1 MLIGEYTHN
10 LDTKKRFAI
19 PSKFRKEL
27 GDKVVITRGLDSC
40 LFLFSMTEWNLLAEK
55 LGKLPLGQQDTRGF
69 VRLLLSGAS
78 EVELDQLG
86 RVLVPD
92 YLKEFA
98 DLKKRV
104 IVAGLFNRLEIW
116 DEEKWKTY
124 KGNLERNTDRIAEKL
139 GEIGAI

>member
-1 MLIGEYTHN
+1 MLIGEYVHN
-10 LDTKKRFAI
+10 IDTKKRFAI

-27 GDKVVITRGLDSC
+27 GDRVVITRGLDSC
-40 LFLFSMTEWNLLAEK
+40 LFLFQIDAWNILADK
-55 LGKLPLGQQDTRGF
+55 ISKLPLGQQDTRGF
-69 VRLLLSGAS
+69 QRLLLSGAS

-92 YLKEFA
+92 SLKNYA

-104 IVAGLFNRLEIW
+104 VVAGVFNRLEIW
-116 DEEKWKTY
+116 DDEKWKTY

>member
-10 LDTKKRFAI
+10 IDSKKRFAI

-40 LFLFSMTEWNLLAEK
+40 LFLFSMTEWTALAEK
-55 LGKLPLGQQDTRGF
+55 LGKLSIGQEDTRGF

-78 EVELDQLG
+78 EVEIDQLC
-86 RVLVPD
+86 RILVPD
-92 YLKEFA
+92 YLKQYSG
-98 DLKKRV
+98 LKKKI

-116 DEEKWKTY
+116 DEEKWQTY
-124 KGNLERNTDRIAEKL
+124 KNNLEKNTDRIAEKL

>member
-10 LDTKKRFAI
+10 IDAKKRFAI
-19 PSKFRKEL
+19 PSKFRREL

-40 LFLFSMTEWNLLAEK
+40 LFLFPIAEWNLLAEK

-86 RVLVPD
+86 RVLIPE
-92 YLKEFA
+92 YLKDYA
-98 DLKKRV
+98 DLKKKV
-104 IVAGLFNRLEIW
+104 VVAGLFNRLEIW
-116 DEEKWKTY
+116 DDEKWKAY